1 MPLTLPKAQNISYR
15 FLLVR
20 PEGPPIYLQSSR
32 AASDV
37 AAVSKALQAARNEAA
52 RHGLPPDARIIIE
65 RKDGT
70 AAGEFSYAELMAHAP
85 RRSL

>member
-1 MPLTLPKAQNISYR
+1 VPSTLTKAQTFTYR

-20 PEGPPIYLQSSR
+20 SEGPPIYLQSSR

-37 AAVSKALQAARNEAA
+37 AAVRKALQAAKNEAA
-52 RHGLPPDARIIIE
+52 RHGLEPDARIIIE

-70 AAGEFSYAELMAHAP
+70 SAGEFSYAELIAHDP
-85 RRSL
+85 RRAL